1 MDSKDKL
8 WTLQK
13 ESKEKGSKERKRN
26 YKASGMGKELTF
38 NSLRIAKQ
46 QWIHKKWIHNKLIYK
61 KVKLEECIE
70 KRKRKQDNNKFH
82 RDQTG
87 FFKTLEGD
95 QTREGKLADVE
106 KFVKIWGNVWEK
118 NEITLNIS
126 WMEEVKRYLGEK
138 ITVINEFGRKAKKRN
153 QRKKELDSP
162 RD

>member
-1 MDSKDKL
+1 MDSKYKI

-26 YKASGMGKELTF
+26 YKASGMGKERTS
-38 NSLRIAKQ
+38 NSLRIGKE
-46 QWIHKKWIHNKLIYK
+46 QWFHNKWIQNKLIYK

-70 KRKRKQDNNKFH
+70 KRKRKQDNIKFH
-82 RDQTG
+82 RDQAD

-95 QTREGKLADVE
+95 QTREGTLADVE

-118 NEITLNIS
+118 TEITRNIP

-138 ITVINEFGRKAKKRN
+138 ITVTNEFDEKAKKEIKE
-153 QRKKELDSP
+153 RKS
-162 RD
+162 